1 MNLDK
6 DFEEIPLYSNILDE
20 LFQGGTEDEATIY
33 RGNKRLPTVGD
44 PRPFDSVV
52 SLCAYTLPVGWL
64 VKEMRFAFPDGS
76 LEPWAIP
83 QIEAVAEWVHE
94 QWKAGDRVLIR
105 CQAGMNRSSLVT
117 ALVLMKDGLS
127 ADEAIALIRK
137 QRSEYCLGNQHFV
150 EYLQTRGTTPRFP
163 TCGLES

>member
-1 MNLDK
+1 MHSK
-6 DFEEIPLYSNILDE
+6 ILDE
-20 LFQGGTEDEATIY
+20 LYQGGTDDEATVY

-52 SLCAYTLPVGWL
+52 SLCAYSLPVGWL
-64 VKEMRFAFPDGS
+64 DKEMRFAFTDGS
-76 LEPWAIP
+76 LEPWTIKE
-83 QIEAVAEWVHE
+83 IEAIADWVYA

-117 ALVLMKDGLS
+117 ALVLMKDGLN

-137 QRSEYCLGNQHFV
+137 QRSEYCLSNKHFV
-150 EYLQTRGTTPRFP
+150 EYLQNRGIDGNKASSTN
-163 TCGLES
+163 

>member
-6 DFEEIPLYSNILDE
+6 DFDEIPLYSKILDE
-20 LFQGGTEDEATIY
+20 LYQGGTEEEATIY

-64 VKEMRFAFPDGS
+64 VKEMRFAFPDGP
-76 LEPWAIP
+76 LEPLTIP
-83 QIEAVAEWVHE
+83 QIEAVAEWVHQ
-94 QWKAGDRVLIR
+94 QWKVGDRVLIR

-117 ALVLMKDGLS
+117 ALVLMREGMT
-127 ADEAIALIRK
+127 ADAAIDVIRK
-137 QRSEYCLGNQHFV
+137 QRSVDCLSNLHFV
-150 EYLQTRGTTPRFP
+150 ECLRNRGMN
-163 TCGLES
+163 ESKSATL

>member
-1 MNLDK
+1 MKLDK
-6 DFEEIPLYSNILDE
+6 DFDEIPLYSKILDE
-20 LFQGGTEDEATIY
+20 LYQGGTEEEATIY
-33 RGNKRLPTVGD
+33 RGNKRLPTIGD

-64 VKEMRFAFPDGS
+64 VKEMRFAFPDGP

-83 QIEAVAEWVHE
+83 QIEAVADWVHQ

-117 ALVLMKDGLS
+117 ALVLMKDGLR
-127 ADEAIALIRK
+127 ELVLVPIL
-137 QRSEYCLGNQHFV
+137 
-150 EYLQTRGTTPRFP
+150 
-163 TCGLES
+163 

>member
-6 DFEEIPLYSNILDE
+6 EFDDVPLYSKILDE
-20 LFQGGTEDEATIY
+20 LFQGGTEEDATTY

-64 VKEMRFAFPDGS
+64 VKEMRFAFPDGP
-76 LEPWAIP
+76 LEPWTIP
-83 QIEAVAEWVHE
+83 QIEAVAEWVHQ

-117 ALVLMKDGLS
+117 ALVLMREGMS
-127 ADEAIALIRK
+127 ADAAIEVIRK
-137 QRSEYCLGNQHFV
+137 QRSVDCLSNQHFV
-150 EYLQTRGTTPRFP
+150 EYLQNRETNDN
-163 TCGLES
+163 

>member
-1 MNLDK
+1 MKKWDE
-6 DFEEIPLYSNILDE
+6 DFDDVPLHSKILDE
-20 LFQGGTEDEATIY
+20 LYQGGTDDEATVY

-76 LEPWAIP
+76 LEPWTVKE
-83 QIEAVAEWVHE
+83 IEAIADWVYA

-127 ADEAIALIRK
+127 AAEAIALIRK
-137 QRSEYCLGNQHFV
+137 QRSEYCFSNKHFV
-150 EYLQTRGTTPRFP
+150 EYLQNRGEDDNKTSSTD
-163 TCGLES
+163 

>member
-1 MNLDK
+1 VTRDK
-6 DFEEIPLYSNILDE
+6 DFDDVPLYSKILDE
-20 LFQGGTEDEATIY
+20 LFQGGTAEDATIY

-64 VKEMRFAFPDGS
+64 VKEMRFAFPDGP
-76 LEPWAIP
+76 LEPWTIP
-83 QIEAVAEWVHE
+83 QIEAVAEWVHQ

-117 ALVLMKDGLS
+117 ALVLMREGMSVD
-127 ADEAIALIRK
+127 AAIEVIRK
-137 QRSEYCLGNQHFV
+137 QRSVDCLSNLHFV
-150 EYLQTRGTTPRFP
+150 EYLQNRGTNDH
-163 TCGLES
+163 

>member
-1 MNLDK
+1 MHSK
-6 DFEEIPLYSNILDE
+6 ILDE
-20 LFQGGTEDEATIY
+20 LYQGGTDEEATVY

-44 PRPFDSVV
+44 PRPFNSVV

-64 VKEMRFAFPDGS
+64 VKEMRFAFPDGP
-76 LEPWAIP
+76 LEPWTIKE
-83 QIEAVAEWVHE
+83 IEAIADWVYA

-117 ALVLMKDGLS
+117 ALVLMRDGLC

-137 QRSEYCLGNQHFV
+137 QRSEYCFSNKHFV
-150 EYLQTRGTTPRFP
+150 EYLQNREEYDNKTSSTD
-163 TCGLES
+163 

>member
-1 MNLDK
+1 MKKWDE
-6 DFEEIPLYSNILDE
+6 DFDDVPLHSKILDE
-20 LFQGGTEDEATIY
+20 LYQGGTDDEATVY

-64 VKEMRFAFPDGS
+64 VKEMRFAFPDGP
-76 LEPWAIP
+76 LEPWTIKE
-83 QIEAVAEWVHE
+83 IEAIAEWVYA

-117 ALVLMKDGLS
+117 ALVLLKDGLS

-137 QRSEYCLGNQHFV
+137 QRSEYCLSNRHFI
-150 EYLQTRGTTPRFP
+150 EYLQKRGVDDNKTSITN
-163 TCGLES
+163 

>member
-1 MNLDK
+1 VSRNQ
-6 DFEEIPLYSNILDE
+6 DFDDIPLYSKILDE
-20 LFQGGTEDEATIY
+20 LFQGGTEEEATTY

-64 VKEMRFAFPDGS
+64 VKEMRFAFPDGP
-76 LEPWAIP
+76 LEPWTIP
-83 QIEAVAEWVHE
+83 HIEAVAEWIHQ

-117 ALVLMKDGLS
+117 ALVLMREGMT
-127 ADEAIALIRK
+127 ADAAIDVIRK
-137 QRSEYCLGNQHFV
+137 QRSVDCLSNLHFV
-150 EYLQTRGTTPRFP
+150 DYLQIRDSN
-163 TCGLES
+163 CE